1 MNCIQQQVP
10 ATRSRVCIFRALRSP
25 LFHTLVCMKAIDE
38 AYATWFRF
46 PNWIYFFFF
55 FFLFSHTQTIII
67 HYIYN
72 SLQVT
77 VIVYKKI
84 NK

>member
-46 PNWIYFFFF
+46 PNWIYFFFLF
-55 FFLFSHTQTIII
+55 FSFFAHTND
-67 HYIYN
+67 YN
-72 SLQVT
+72 TLHLQFIT
-77 VIVYKKI
+77 GNCYRLQK

>member
-10 ATRSRVCIFRALRSP
+10 ATRSRVCHFWGATFSAIT
-25 LFHTLVCMKAIDE
+25 HVCMKAIDE

-46 PNWIYFFFF
+46 PNWIFSFFF
-55 FFLFSHTQTIII
+55 FFLSHTQTIII